1 MSSPTRGPAWATLAA
16 FVEVLDDDELFSSL
30 DGGWRML
37 VVPQKD
43 LAKHLGVEP
52 RALSKRIGTLRLHG
66 LVEGRSTG
74 LRFDADAIMAGA
86 EGQPTPRPD
95 AQVLSLRAHALRTGR
110 APSTEHYHRQ
120 RTGELRALDGGPV
133 TPETGTEL
141 DAAVAAWIEVA
152 TLAATHGDR
161 ALLSTAEIAVRG
173 LAKVAV
179 CLAQQTAIPRAA
191 NGDSLAVCSR
201 GFGLKTN
208 DDDVKTMHALHEG
221 SRAPNGNSRA
231 ANGNFPSQQTAT
243 VDNHSE
249 SHSLADLAALARPLS
264 DLIAERGGVPI
275 DWNHRLVAAART
287 HTRAELE
294 TAVAGLVGNEFAI
307 DNLAG
312 AFYRTIV
319 DGWDRWLTP
328 PGPSP
333 WDDPA
338 PTVETPAEPVETIIT
353 KPCDNDDWTGW
364 VAWYRAYFAGHERDR
379 DLTALAAGA
388 IAGLP
393 VEAQLEHL
401 AVLLDEAN
409 RALREHGRQRD
420 FATELRTE
428 LIRTHQWEIDP
439 EAVVRS
445 CYPRVA

>member
-1 MSSPTRGPAWATLAA
+1 MSAPTRGPAGATLAE
-16 FVEVLDDDELFSSL
+16 FDEVLDDDELFSSL

-43 LAKHLGVEP
+43 LAKHLGVGQP
-52 RALSKRIGTLRLHG
+52 ALSKRISVLRRQG
-66 LVEGRSTG
+66 FVEGRGAG
-74 LRFDADAIMAGA
+74 LRFDAEAIAA
-86 EGQPTPRPD
+86 GQPPPRPD

-120 RTGELRALDGGPV
+120 RTGELRALDGS
-133 TPETGTEL
+133 TAAPEPGTEL

-161 ALLSTAEIAVRG
+161 ALLSTAEVAVCG
-173 LAKVAV
+173 LARVAV
-179 CLAQQTAIPRAA
+179 CLAQQTESPRAA
-191 NGDSLAVCSR
+191 NGNFLAVCSR
-201 GFGLKTN
+201 DEGLKTN

-231 ANGNFPSQQTAT
+231 ANGNFPAQQTAT
-243 VDNHSE
+243 VDNHGE

-264 DLIAERGGVPI
+264 DLIAERGGAGI
-275 DWNHRLVAAART
+275 DWNHHLVTAART
-287 HTRAELE
+287 RTRDELD
-294 TAVAGLVGNEFAI
+294 AVVAGLVANEFAI

-312 AFYRTIV
+312 AFYRSVV

-338 PTVETPAEPVETIIT
+338 PAPQAPAETAEPIIT
-353 KPCDNDDWTGW
+353 KPCDNDDWAGW
-364 VAWYRAYFAGHERDR
+364 VAWYRAHFAGHERDR
-379 DLTALAAGA
+379 DLNALAIGA
-388 IAGLP
+388 IAVLP
-393 VEAQLEHL
+393 AQAQLEHL
-401 AVLLDEAN
+401 AVLIDEAN
-409 RALREHGRQRD
+409 RALREYGRQRD
-420 FATELRTE
+420 FAAELQTELVAS
-428 LIRTHQWEIDP
+428 HQWEINP

-445 CYPRVA
+445 CYPCVA